1 VQTYEVLFTAGAERD
16 LQAIYDYV
24 AEFDSAT
31 NAASLQD
38 KLLDAAQR
46 LETAPERGAYPKEL
60 LSLGIR
66 DFRQINFKPYRIIYR
81 VLGLQVYIYLIADG
95 RREMN
100 RLLMRRLL
108 EA

>member
-1 VQTYEVLFTAGAERD
+1 MQKFEVLFTAGAEQD

-24 AEFDSAT
+24 AEFDSPAS
-31 NAASLQD
+31 AADLQD
-38 KLLDAAQR
+38 KLLDAAER
-46 LETAPERGAYPKEL
+46 LQTAPERGSYPKEL

-66 DFRQINFKPYRIIYR
+66 DYRQTNLKPYRIIYR

-95 RREMN
+95 RRDMG

>member
-1 VQTYEVLFTAGAERD
+1 MHTYEVLFTAGAERD
-16 LQAIYDYV
+16 LQDIHDYV
-24 AEFDSAT
+24 AEFDSAAK
-31 NAASLQD
+31 AASLQD

-46 LETAPERGAYPKEL
+46 LQTEPERGSYPKEL

-66 DFRQINFKPYRIIYR
+66 DFRQSNYKPYRIIYR

-95 RREMN
+95 RREMS

>member
-1 VQTYEVLFTAGAERD
+1 MQTFEVLFTAGAERD

-24 AEFDSAT
+24 AEFDSTA

-38 KLLDAAQR
+38 KLLDAAQS
-46 LETAPERGAYPKEL
+46 LQTAPERGGYPKEL

-66 DFRQINFKPYRIIYR
+66 DFRQSNYKPYRIIYR
-81 VLGLQVYIYLIADG
+81 VLGLQVYVYMIADG
-95 RREMN
+95 RREMSS
-100 RLLMRRLL
+100 LLMRRLL

>member
-1 VQTYEVLFTAGAERD
+1 MLFTAGAERD

-24 AEFDSAT
+24 AEFDSPA
-31 NAASLQD
+31 NADSLQD

-46 LETAPERGAYPKEL
+46 LQTAPERGTYPKEL

-66 DFRQINFKPYRIIYR
+66 DFRQISFKPYRIIYR

-95 RREMN
+95 RREMS

>member
-1 VQTYEVLFTAGAERD
+1 MQSYEILFTAGAERD
-16 LQAIYDYV
+16 LLAIYDYI
-24 AEFDSAT
+24 AEFDSAA

-38 KLLDAAQR
+38 KLLDAVQR
-46 LETAPERGAYPKEL
+46 LQVEPERGAYPKEL

-66 DFRQINFKPYRIIYR
+66 DFRQSNYKPYRIIYR

-95 RREMN
+95 RREMSS
-100 RLLMRRLL
+100 LLMRRLL